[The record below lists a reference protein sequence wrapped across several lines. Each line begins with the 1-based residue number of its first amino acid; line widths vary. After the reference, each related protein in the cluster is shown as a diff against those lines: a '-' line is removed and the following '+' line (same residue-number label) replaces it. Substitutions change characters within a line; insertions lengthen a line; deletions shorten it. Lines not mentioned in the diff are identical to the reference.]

1 MLKNKDFLE
10 WIGCGFGTVLTAVQ
24 TQQVFQII
32 SLVLTCLATALTI
45 AYTLWKWWKN
55 AKKDGKIDEKE
66 IKEGIDILKDAAKDV
81 KELSNTDKG
90 EDK

>member
-1 MLKNKDFLE
+1 MMKSKDFLD
-10 WIGCGFGTVLTAVQ
+10 WIGCGFATVLTAVQ

-81 KELSNTDKG
+81 KELSNIDKG

>member
-1 MLKNKDFLE
+1 MKSRELLDWF
-10 WIGCGFGTVLTAVQ
+10 GCGFATFFTIVQ

-45 AYTLWKWWKN
+45 AYTIWKWYKN

-66 IKEGIDILKDAAKDV
+66 IKEGIDILNKAAKDI
-81 KELSNTDKG
+81 KELSNNDKG
-90 EDK
+90 ENE

>member
-1 MLKNKDFLE
+1 MKNKDFLD
-10 WIGCGFGTVLTAVQ
+10 WIGCGIGTVLTAVQ
-24 TQQVFQII
+24 TQQIFQII

-55 AKKDGKIDEKE
+55 AKRDGKIDEKE
-66 IKEGIDILKDAAKDV
+66 IKEGIDILKNAAKDV

-90 EDK
+90 ENK